1 MIDAWQIYYARVN
14 GADAILLIAA
24 ILPDLDIKYMTKI
37 CKMFGLTAL
46 VEVWL
51 LSLTT
56 SCTMMHRS
64 VFDFMIVFLL
74 LFGRVTLCWF
84 GLYASSLTQILCL
97 PSSRYMMRERW
108 IVS

>member
-51 LSLTT
+51 LPLTT
-56 SCTMMHRS
+56 SCTMIHAS
-64 VFDFMIVFLL
+64 VFDFMIVYSFLESNVH
-74 LFGRVTLCWF
+74 FNNAN
-84 GLYASSLTQILCL
+84 ASSLILFL
-97 PSSRYMMRERW
+97 VFRLLGT
-108 IVS
+108 